1 LQHVIILENLFIFV
15 AYLLLQ
21 DLLTATGT
29 IS

>member
-15 AYLLLQ
+15 AYHHSQ

>member
-1 LQHVIILENLFIFV
+1 MLENLLIFV
-15 AYLLLQ
+15 TYHLSQ